1 MSAQEKASDIEM
13 KPLYKTHLEADI
25 NETKDSTEMNKLDIQ
40 RTDGKSSSEGAS
52 DKPSSILSTVIALL
66 STIVPSGGMISTI
79 FSVAA
84 TSVGSGIMGLPAAF
98 NSTGIIIAIVYLIVI
113 TAETVYSMR
122 LLAQTAE
129 KTKLRSYEE
138 LSVLLHPKAY
148 IVVSILR
155 MLSTLSGTIAFVVT
169 LGDLLKPILES
180 IDGTPS
186 FLLKT
191 TGHKLLQI
199 GFWLVFM
206 FPFAFPRKFNTL
218 RYASIFGISFMF
230 YLIIV
235 IILHYFMHGFKADPP
250 AHTNLANTGNTALDG
265 MGIFIF
271 VYMCQI
277 NCLEIYF
284 EMTKRSIKRFTLCIS
299 ISLIFCGLLY
309 FATGLFGYLDF
320 GDAVTG
326 SILHHYNPIKEPQ
339 IFVCYVGIF
348 FKICVSFG
356 LLNNTCRCA
365 LFSLIDWDPQA
376 ASTKKHIIGS
386 VGLAFLALILGIA
399 VPNITIVFALS
410 GGILGGSIGFM
421 LPALFIMYSGNWS
434 LKSVGVINYVCTY
447 LVLLGGVAGL
457 VFSTGSSLYSTFR

>member
-1 MSAQEKASDIEM
+1 MRTREEEASGREAE
-13 KPLYKTHLEADI
+13 PLCSPPADI
-25 NETKDSTEMNKLDIQ
+25 NDPKDYPGLKKLESD
-40 RTDGKSSSEGAS
+40 RAEGKSSSEGAS
-52 DKPSSILSTVIALL
+52 DKPASILSTVIALL

-129 KTKLRSYEE
+129 KNKLRSYEE

-155 MLSTLSGTIAFVVT
+155 VLNTLSGSIAFVVT

-180 IDGTPS
+180 IDGTPP

-191 TGHKLLQI
+191 TGRKLLQV

-206 FPFAFPRKFNTL
+206 FPFAFSRKFNTL

-235 IILHYFMHGFKADPP
+235 VIVHYFMNGFKADPP
-250 AHTNLANTGNTALDG
+250 VHTNLTNTGNAALDG
-265 MGIFIF
+265 MGVFIF

-284 EMTKRSIKRFTLCIS
+284 EMTKRSIRRFTLCIS

-356 LLNNTCRCA
+356 ILNNTCRCA
-365 LFSLIDWDPQA
+365 LFPLFGWDPQTV
-376 ASTKKHIIGS
+376 STKKHVIGS
-386 VGLAFLALILGIA
+386 AGLAFLALILGIA
-399 VPNITIVFALS
+399 VPNITMVCGLS
-410 GGILGGSIGFM
+410 GGICGGTIGFM
-421 LPALFIMYSGNWS
+421 LPALFIMYSGNWN
-434 LKSVGVINYVCTY
+434 LKSVGIINYVSTY
-447 LVLLGGVAGL
+447 LVLLGGVVAL
-457 VFSTGSSLYSTFR
+457 VFSTASSIYSVAK